1 MDSVFINGLALEAV
15 IGIHDWE
22 RTQRQPVVLDLEMAA
37 DCATAACSDDIAD
50 ALDYF
55 AVSEALTELVE
66 QSSYQLIESL
76 AEACAQQVMTR
87 FGVRWLRLRLT
98 KPAAVPA
105 ARGGV
110 GVIIERGVRP

>member
-1 MDSVFINGLALEAV
+1 MDSVFINGLALEAI

-22 RTQRQPVVLDLEMAA
+22 RTQRQPVVIDLEMAA
-37 DCATAACSDDIAD
+37 DCAVAASSDDIAD

-55 AVSEALTELVE
+55 AVSEALQNLVE
-66 QSSYQLIESL
+66 NSSYQLIETL
-76 AEACAQQVMTR
+76 AEACAELVLRR
-87 FGVRWLRLRLT
+87 FSVHWLRLRLT

-110 GVIIERGVRP
+110 GVIIERGTAP